1 MGFEEYNL
9 IKSTMLEVA
18 EKNNS
23 IEAIK
28 SEMDGVKSR
37 KKRIRKEI
45 KKLRKDI
52 KEMKPKFSFD
62 KKTVKKYESEIIS
75 SELALNRSSDN
86 MGLALAAWLIS
97 WFILIPLS
105 AIVFVNIPILT
116 TDQQIFLFFFFLVG
130 PFATFLLPTLGVDET
145 KFHEDNILD
154 RKNLLEG
161 FNSLPQ
167 EVEKLEKS
175 ISKKNEKINES
186 ETEIEDFEKDIEKI
200 YSEITELM
208 DSIKH
213 LIPYADKI

>member
-18 EKNNS
+18 EKNNP

-37 KKRIRKEI
+37 KKITRKRI
-45 KKLRKDI
+45 KKLRNDI
-52 KEMKPKFSFD
+52 KEMKSKFGFSNSHQRHL
-62 KKTVKKYESEIIS
+62 ESEIIS
-75 SELALNRSSDN
+75 SELALNRSSEN
-86 MGLALAAWLIS
+86 VRLAVRTWMIS
-97 WFILIPLS
+97 WFILVPLS
-105 AIVFVNIPILT
+105 AFAFVAIPIMT
-116 TDQQIFLFFFFLVG
+116 PDQYIFLLFFFIVG
-130 PFATFLLPTLGVDET
+130 PFATFLLPTLGMDEK
-145 KFHEDNILD
+145 KFHEDNISTC
-154 RKNLLEG
+154 KYFLEG

-175 ISKKNEKINES
+175 ISKENEKINES